1 MRFTSLLLVASA
13 ACGSGASGPSMQ
25 TTAEPNL
32 QTTRDPSVQA
42 PGFAPTA
49 FSVAI
54 HGRGRPVILIPGLG
68 CPGDVWNDIAAR
80 LDGFETHT
88 LTLAG
93 FAGTPR
99 VDAPLAAKTRD
110 ELARYIRAH
119 RLDHPIVIGH
129 SMGGYI
135 AYWLAASEP
144 TLVGPTIVVD
154 AAPTFGPD
162 DPDAAQAA
170 GVQARAVWADASD
183 EQFTRQVQES
193 FASMSAQPS
202 RLRSTIDAV
211 ARSDRRA
218 MGDAVYEMVTH
229 DLRPQLSRIR
239 APVLLVLADG
249 SLQTTYRQHART
261 VPNHEVV
268 VLPGTR
274 HFVFVDDPDGFVT
287 AIKRFLGS
295 RTQVATR

>member
-1 MRFTSLLLVASA
+1 MRLTSALLVAA
-13 ACGSGASGPSMQ
+13 IACGTDAAAAP
-25 TTAEPNL
+25 
-32 QTTRDPSVQA
+32 RVQA
-42 PGFAPTA
+42 SAFKPTA
-49 FSVAI
+49 FSVVV

-68 CPGDVWNDIAAR
+68 CPGEVWNDITAR
-80 LDGFETHT
+80 LHGFQTHT

-99 VDAPLAAKTRD
+99 IDEPLAAKTRD
-110 ELARYIRAH
+110 ELARYIRAR
-119 RLDHPIVIGH
+119 RLDHPIIIGH

-144 TLVGPTIVVD
+144 NLVGPTIIVD

-162 DPDAAQAA
+162 DPGAAQAA
-170 GVQARAVWADASD
+170 GAQARSVWADASD
-183 EQFTRQVQES
+183 EQFTRQVQLQ
-193 FASMSAQPS
+193 FASMSAQPA
-202 RLRSTIDAV
+202 RLRTTIDAV

-249 SLQTTYRQHART
+249 SLQAAYRQQARP
-261 VPNHEVV
+261 VRDHEVV
-268 VLPGTR
+268 VLPGTG

-287 AIKRFLGS
+287 AIKRFLDG
-295 RTQVATR
+295 RALVAAG